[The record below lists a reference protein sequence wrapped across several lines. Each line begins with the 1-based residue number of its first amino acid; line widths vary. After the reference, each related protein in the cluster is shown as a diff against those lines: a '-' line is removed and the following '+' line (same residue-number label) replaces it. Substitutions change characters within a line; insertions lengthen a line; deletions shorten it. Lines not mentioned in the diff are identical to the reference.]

1 MLKCAVCVSFS
12 SKDCLGGQIK
22 LIFVSFTA
30 SVGQTDAD
38 LDSLVCIVTR
48 LCTEE
53 AFNEIKLFTLI
64 LTRKMFILIF
74 LFFVY
79 VFKSVTKL
87 IKGFFSSQRIG
98 EGRTGIESLLQRH
111 CYNK

>member
-1 MLKCAVCVSFS
+1 M
-12 SKDCLGGQIK
+12 
-22 LIFVSFTA
+22 
-30 SVGQTDAD
+30 SVGQTDSD

-48 LCTEE
+48 LCTQE

-74 LFFVY
+74 FCVC

-98 EGRTGIESLLQRH
+98 EGRTGIESLLHRH
-111 CYNK
+111 CYSK